1 MNNNQVNRS
10 SNGIPNI
17 LPLKPE
23 EEDLIRFIR
32 GLQWGHLT
40 IEVKELVRGNGGV
53 PVMIK
58 QPQRDIK
65 LSRDDRPNRTQRRGE
80 P

>member
-1 MNNNQVNRS
+1 MNNTNNLPS
-10 SNGIPNI
+10 I

-40 IEVKELVRGNGGV
+40 IEVKYGL
-53 PVMIK
+53 PAMIK
-58 QPQRDIK
+58 QPQKDIK
-65 LSRDDRPNRTQRRGE
+65 LIREDRPNRRRRE
-80 P
+80 